1 MDLKDLFLRLVEV
14 DSPSGYEEPMMRYLT
29 SELGPLVDEVHIT
42 TRGNVVGVKK
52 GTDRNAPS
60 VAIAA
65 HMDQVGLVVSN
76 IDEKGFLRFRTL
88 GRPLVRALLG
98 QHVKIRSSKGPV
110 IGVIGMKPGHITTP
124 EEAKTVP
131 PLESMYIDVGASSPE
146 EVEYLGIGVGTPV
159 VSNVP
164 PLLLKND
171 IMVSPGSDDKA
182 GLAALIAVAHELRD
196 KRIPSTVY
204 YVGTVEEE
212 IGLKGAFSALYDL
225 DIDMA
230 VAIDTTP
237 AGYQPGLN
245 MLDLAY
251 EAGKGPV
258 LHLGEQMFGMI
269 HTIHHYK
276 VREWLEEAAEAEG
289 IPYQKNYM
297 YTGTDATALARTR
310 AGIPTTAVGIARRYS
325 HSQIEAFYM
334 KDLEDLVKILV
345 AAVKGL
351 EPGFDL
357 QRA

>member
-1 MDLKDLFLRLVEV
+1 MDLRDLFLKLVKV
-14 DSPSGYEEPMMRYLT
+14 DSPSGYEEPMMRALMT
-29 SELGPLVDEVHIT
+29 ELEPLVDEVHAT
-42 TRGNVVGVKK
+42 PRGNVVGVKK
-52 GTDRNAPS
+52 GTNRDAPS
-60 VAIAA
+60 IAIAA
-65 HMDQVGLVVSN
+65 HMDQVGFVVSN
-76 IDEKGFLRFRTL
+76 IDDKGFLRFRNL
-88 GRPLVRALLG
+88 GRPLVRAILG
-98 QHVKIRSSKGPV
+98 QHMRIRSLKGPV
-110 IGVIGMKPGHITTP
+110 IGVVGMKPGHITTP
-124 EEAKTVP
+124 EEARTVP

-146 EVEYLGIGVGTPV
+146 EVESLGIRVGAPV
-159 VSNVP
+159 VPNAP
-164 PLLLKND
+164 PLLLEND
-171 IMVSPGSDDKA
+171 IIACPGADNKT

-212 IGLKGAFSALYDL
+212 IWLKGAFTALYDL
-225 DIDMA
+225 DVDMA

-258 LHLGEQMFGMI
+258 IHLGEQMFGMI

-289 IPYQKNYM
+289 IQYQSNFM

-310 AGIPTTAVGIARRYS
+310 AGIPTTAVGIPRRYS
-325 HSQIEAFYM
+325 HSTVEAFYM

-351 EPGFDL
+351 KPEIDL